1 MRHARISLD
10 FFVVTNGAV
19 GGVAGEVFGGEVG
32 GLQEAGKDVL
42 AREGARVVGEVEVL
56 G

>member
-10 FFVVTNGAV
+10 FFAVTDGAV
-19 GGVAGEVFGGEVG
+19 GGVGGEVFGGEVG
-32 GLQEAGKDVL
+32 GLQEAGEDFL
-42 AREGARVVGEVEVL
+42 AREGARVVREVEVL